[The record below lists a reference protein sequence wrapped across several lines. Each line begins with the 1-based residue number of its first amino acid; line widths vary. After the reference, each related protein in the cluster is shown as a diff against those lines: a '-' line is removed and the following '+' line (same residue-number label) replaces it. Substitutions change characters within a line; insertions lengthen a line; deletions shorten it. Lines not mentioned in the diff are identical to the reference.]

1 MGLGRRALQAWPRGF
16 VVLAAALLA
25 APAAWFAWSH
35 LSPRL
40 APRSPEALA
49 NLDRNAAVLGVTI
62 NGQSRAYPLRS
73 LLGVEVVNDEVG
85 GQPIVVTF

>member
-1 MGLGRRALQAWPRGF
+1 MRLRGRAVQSWRWGF

-25 APAAWFAWSH
+25 APAAWFARLH
-35 LSPRL
+35 LSPSP
-40 APRSPEALA
+40 APRSFAALA

-62 NGQSRAYPLRS
+62 NGASRAYPLRS
-73 LLGVEVVNDEVG
+73 LIGVEVVNDEVG